1 MAGSEQSNTALQDP
15 RQADTV
21 PVEVKVGVCY
31 SKSFRF
37 PTLPDS
43 ADFIRKLWINTVRA
57 WCDNIVMVQVDGERV
72 AAVDMMATECH
83 GVPDEGKHSQW
94 SDKRWI

>member
-1 MAGSEQSNTALQDP
+1 MAGSEQSNTALQDS
-15 RQADTV
+15 RQTDTL
-21 PVEVKVGVCY
+21 PAEVKVGVCY
-31 SKSFRF
+31 SKGFRF

-43 ADFIRKLWINTVRA
+43 ADFIRKLWIDTVRA
-57 WCDNIVMVQVDGERV
+57 WSDNVVMVQVDGARV
-72 AAVDMMATECH
+72 AEVEKMATACN